1 MFELVE
7 MGKKISK
14 DEYEKKISELRQR
27 LFFAQ
32 LEAKKFKIPVVV
44 LIAGIDGAGRGEI
57 INLITEFMDTRYI
70 KTHTFW
76 AETEEE
82 RERPPFWRYWRSLA
96 SAGTTSLLFGGW
108 YENTFLD
115 LAYRRIDIDRFD
127 RRMQRR
133 VRFERTLY
141 NNGTYIVK
149 FWLHLS
155 EDGQKRKVKKIFK
168 EYDED
173 VAKFRI
179 NKNNVKHY
187 KEIVAAAAR
196 SIRVTDRVEAPWVL
210 IDSYDWRNRNVN
222 VIETLV
228 NLYEGAV
235 KRQKDSNVQEKCF
248 VNNVNISYDYPSIL
262 DNVDLSVSI
271 GKKDYEEKLEKL
283 QLKLWSLTWKAH
295 QKKVST
301 IVLFEGWDAAG
312 KGGCIRRI
320 TKGIDSR
327 LYQVIQVAAPTDE
340 EKAHHYLWR
349 FWRHVPRFGFVTIYD
364 RSWYGR
370 VLVER
375 VENFATP
382 EEWGRSYSEI
392 NDFEEQLTQYGKI
405 ILFKFWLHISMDE
418 QLKRFEER
426 QSNPLKQYKI
436 TDEDW
441 RNREKWDIYKNAVDD
456 MVAKTSTDIAPW
468 HIIPAN
474 DKKYAR
480 IEVLERIC
488 DSLEKHLKNFE

>member
-7 MGKKISK
+7 M
-14 DEYEKKISELRQR
+14 EKKVDKAFYDEKIEELRTR
-27 LFFAQ
+27 LFSAQ
-32 LEAKKFKIPVVV
+32 LEAKKLKIPVAI
-44 LIAGIDGAGRGEI
+44 LIAGVDGAGRGEI
-57 INLITEFMDTRYI
+57 INLITEFMDTRFL
-70 KTHTFW
+70 KTYTFW

-82 RERPPFWRYWRSLA
+82 RERPPFWRYWRALPA
-96 SAGTTSLLFGGW
+96 AGTTSLLFGGW

-115 LAYRRIDIDRFD
+115 LAFNRIDIDRFD

-133 VRFERTLY
+133 VRFERSLF
-141 NNGTYIVK
+141 NNGTYLVK

-155 EDGQKRKVKKIFK
+155 EEGQKKKVKKIYK
-168 EYDED
+168 EYPEEI
-173 VAKFRI
+173 AKFRI
-179 NKNNVKHY
+179 NKKNVKHY
-187 KEIVAAAAR
+187 KDITDAAAR
-196 SIRVTDRVEAPWVL
+196 AIRVTDRVEAPWVL
-210 IDSYDWRNRNVN
+210 VDAYDWRNRNLN

-228 NLYEGAV
+228 NLYEGAI
-235 KRQKDSNVQEKCF
+235 KRHKEESQKCTIS
-248 VNNVNISYDYPSIL
+248 NVNISYDYPSIL

-271 GKKDYEEKLEKL
+271 SKKDYEKELEKL
-283 QLKLWSLTWKAH
+283 QMKLWGLTWQAH
-295 QKKVST
+295 QKKIST
-301 IVLFEGWDAAG
+301 IILFEGWDAAG

-382 EEWGRSYSEI
+382 EEWGRAYSEI

-405 ILFKFWLHISMDE
+405 ALFKFWLHISKDE
-418 QLKRFEER
+418 QLNRFKER
-426 QSNPLKQYKI
+426 ESNPLKQYKI
-436 TDEDW
+436 TEEDW
-441 RNREKWDIYKNAVDD
+441 RNREKWDLYKDAVDD

-468 HIIPAN
+468 YIIAAN

-480 IEVLERIC
+480 IEVLKTIC
-488 DSLEKHLKNFE
+488 EKMEKHLKNFS

>member
-7 MGKKISK
+7 MGRKVANEEYDEKI
-14 DEYEKKISELRQR
+14 EELRQR

-32 LEAKKFKIPVVV
+32 LEAKRLKIPVIV
-44 LIAGIDGAGRGEI
+44 LIAGVDGAGRGEI
-57 INLITEFMDTRYI
+57 INLISEFLDTRFL
-70 KTHTFW
+70 KTYTFW
-76 AETEEE
+76 GETEEE
-82 RERPPFWRYWRSLA
+82 RERPPFWRYWRSLP
-96 SAGTTSLLFGGW
+96 SSGTTSLLFGGW
-108 YENTFLD
+108 YENTFFD
-115 LAYRRIDIDRFD
+115 LAYGRIDLDRFD

-133 VRFERTLY
+133 VRFERSLF
-141 NNGTYIVK
+141 NNGAYIVK

-155 EDGQKRKVKKIFK
+155 ENGQKKKVKKIFK
-168 EYDED
+168 TYDED
-173 VAKFRI
+173 VAKYRI
-179 NKNNVKHY
+179 NKDNVKRY
-187 KEIVAAAAR
+187 KEIVAAASRA
-196 SIRVTDRVEAPWVL
+196 IRITDRVEAPWVL
-210 IDSYDWRNRNVN
+210 IDAYDWRNRNLT

-235 KRQKDSNVQEKCF
+235 KRSKEDVQRDNCII
-248 VNNVNISYDYPSIL
+248 NNVNISYNYPSIL
-262 DNVDLSVSI
+262 DNLDLNVSI
-271 GKKDYEEKLEKL
+271 SKKDYEEELEKL
-283 QLKLWSLTWKAH
+283 QLKLWGLTWKAY

-301 IVLFEGWDAAG
+301 VIVFEGWDAAG

-375 VENFATP
+375 VERFATE
-382 EEWGRSYSEI
+382 EEWGRSYAEI

-405 ILFKFWLHISMDE
+405 VIFKFWLHISKDE

-426 QSNPLKQYKI
+426 SNNPLKQYKI

-441 RNREKWDIYKNAVDD
+441 RNREKWDLYKEAVDD

-468 HIIPAN
+468 YLIPAN

-480 IEVLERIC
+480 IEVLKIIC
-488 DSLEKHLKNFE
+488 DKMERHLKGF

>member
-7 MGKKISK
+7 L
-14 DEYEKKISELRQR
+14 EKKIDKQFYEEKIQDLRQR

-32 LEAKKFKIPVVV
+32 LEARKLKIPVAI
-44 LIAGIDGAGRGEI
+44 LIAGVDGAGRGEI
-57 INLITEFMDTRYI
+57 INLITEFMDTRYL

-82 RERPPFWRYWRSLA
+82 RERPPFWRYWRALPA
-96 SAGTTSLLFGGW
+96 AGTTSLLFGGW

-115 LAYRRIDIDRFD
+115 LAYGRIDLDRFD

-133 VRFERTLY
+133 VRFERSLF
-141 NNGTYIVK
+141 NNGTYLVK

-155 EDGQKRKVKKIFK
+155 EEGQKKKVKKIYK
-168 EYDED
+168 EYPEEI
-173 VAKFRI
+173 AKFRI
-179 NKNNVKHY
+179 NKKNVKHY
-187 KEIVAAAAR
+187 KDIIDAAAR
-196 SIRVTDRVEAPWVL
+196 SIRITDRVEAPWVL
-210 IDSYDWRNRNVN
+210 VDAYDWRNRNLN

-228 NLYEGAV
+228 NLYEGAIKSHKEGV
-235 KRQKDSNVQEKCF
+235 QKCIIS
-248 VNNVNISYDYPSIL
+248 NVNISYDYPSIL
-262 DNVDLSVSI
+262 DNVDLSVFI
-271 GKKDYEEKLEKL
+271 NKKDYEKELEKL
-283 QLKLWSLTWKAH
+283 QLKLWGLTWQAH
-295 QKKVST
+295 QKKIST
-301 IVLFEGWDAAG
+301 IILFEGWDAAG

-375 VENFATP
+375 VENFATA
-382 EEWGRSYSEI
+382 EEWGRAYSEI

-405 ILFKFWLHISMDE
+405 LLFKFWLHISKDE
-418 QLKRFEER
+418 QLKRFKER
-426 QSNPLKQYKI
+426 ESTPLKQYKI
-436 TDEDW
+436 TEEDW
-441 RNREKWDIYKNAVDD
+441 RNREKWDQYKDAVDD

-468 HIIPAN
+468 YIIPAN

-480 IEVLERIC
+480 IEVLKTIC
-488 DSLEKHLKNFE
+488 DRMENHLKNF

>member
-1 MFELVE
+1 MFEVVE
-7 MGKKISK
+7 MEKKVEK
-14 DEYEKKISELRQR
+14 DYYEKKIAELRQR

-32 LEAKKFKIPVVV
+32 LEAKKLKIPIII
-44 LIAGIDGAGRGEI
+44 LIAGVDGAGRGEI
-57 INLITEFMDTRYI
+57 INLITEFMDTRFL
-70 KTHTFW
+70 KTYTFW

-82 RERPPFWRYWRSLA
+82 RERPPFWRYWRSLPA
-96 SAGTTSLLFGGW
+96 AGTTSLLFGGW

-115 LAYRRIDIDRFD
+115 LAYGRIDIDRFD

-133 VRFERTLY
+133 IRFERSLF

-155 EDGQKRKVKKIFK
+155 EDGQKKKVKKIKK
-168 EYDED
+168 EYSED
-173 VAKFRI
+173 IAKFRI
-179 NKNNVKHY
+179 NNKNVKHY
-187 KEIVAAAAR
+187 KEIVDAASRA
-196 SIRVTDRVEAPWVL
+196 IRVTDRVEAPWVL
-210 IDSYDWRNRNVN
+210 IDAYDPRNRNLT

-228 NLYEGAV
+228 NLYEGAI
-235 KRQKDSNVQEKCF
+235 KQKKEQTHKHETTNI
-248 VNNVNISYDYPSIL
+248 NISYNYPSIL
-262 DNVDLSVSI
+262 DNVDLNVSI
-271 GKKDYEEKLEKL
+271 NKKDYDKELEKF
-283 QLKLWSLTWKAH
+283 QLKLWGLTWKAH

-301 IVLFEGWDAAG
+301 IILFEGWDAAG

-405 ILFKFWLHISMDE
+405 LLFKFWLHISKEE
-418 QLKRFEER
+418 QLKRFKER
-426 QSNPLKQYKI
+426 ESNPLKQYKI
-436 TDEDW
+436 TEEDW
-441 RNREKWDIYKNAVDD
+441 RNREKWDLYKDAVDD

-468 HIIPAN
+468 YIIPAN

-480 IEVLERIC
+480 IEVLKIIC
-488 DSLEKHLKNFE
+488 TKLEEHLKNFD